1 MPESIR
7 SVWDRFVETLCH
19 SEKIFISRPLCA
31 IYDDSCFNEVHG
43 FADASSEAYSSVI

>member
-19 SEKIFISRPLCA
+19 SEKIFISRPLCD
-31 IYDDSCFNEVHG
+31 ICFYEVHG

>member
-19 SEKIFISRPLCA
+19 SEEIFISRPLCD
-31 IYDDSCFNEVHG
+31 IYDDSCFYEVHG